1 MNEERKSPRAK
12 WRDVIET
19 LFYAVGWSAVIH
31 AVGQYMKGD
40 IQEAIF
46 ELLLVVTAVIGLSGI
61 VLIDFTKN
69 KQIEK

>member
-46 ELLLVVTAVIGLSGI
+46 ERECIINCVSRKTA
-61 VLIDFTKN
+61 
-69 KQIEK
+69 